1 LFYGEQNLL
10 ALFLKIIAHLSIYL
24 SNEIKILFHMKKYI
38 ITLLLI
44 LVSSPFFA
52 QSVFDQFEG
61 VEGVNTVLVNK
72 KMFDLMSKV
81 KLDTSDKETQQYL
94 NLIKKIDNLKVYR
107 TQNDRIGM
115 QMRLTAEKYAKTAGL
130 EELMTT
136 NDGGKKVQILG
147 KQGTGATQLKELL
160 LFIEGAKT
168 EDTVLMSI
176 TGDFDLN
183 EVPALTDKMRIPGS
197 AELRKA
203 GKK

>member
-1 LFYGEQNLL
+1 
-10 ALFLKIIAHLSIYL
+10 
-24 SNEIKILFHMKKYI
+24 MKKYI
-38 ITLLLI
+38 ITLLL
-44 LVSSPFFA
+44 LAVSSPFFA

-61 VEGVNTVLVNK
+61 IEGVNTVLVNK

-107 TQNDRIGM
+107 TQNDRIAM

-136 NDGGKKVQILG
+136 NEGGKKVQILG
-147 KQGTGATQLKELL
+147 KQGAGETQLKELL

-183 EVPALTDKMRIPGS
+183 EVPALTDKMKIPGS

>member
-1 LFYGEQNLL
+1 
-10 ALFLKIIAHLSIYL
+10 
-24 SNEIKILFHMKKYI
+24 
-38 ITLLLI
+38 
-44 LVSSPFFA
+44 
-52 QSVFDQFEG
+52 
-61 VEGVNTVLVNK
+61 
-72 KMFDLMSKV
+72 
-81 KLDTSDKETQQYL
+81 
-94 NLIKKIDNLKVYR
+94 
-107 TQNDRIGM
+107 
-115 QMRLTAEKYAKTAGL
+115 
-130 EELMTT
+130 MTT